1 MIAAAAAA
9 LFALVA
15 PAAGPAQQIPG
26 VLQVDTT
33 RDGNDN
39 ECTKDCTLREAVAV
53 AAASGTSTPILVP
66 AGVYKLN
73 STLVLPNN
81 TALFGGGFFGNGSGG
96 ARGTVID
103 GRNQNR
109 VLQVPDAASVLIAGF
124 TITNG
129 RAANGAGAT
138 VGSGSQLQ
146 FYNSIV
152 EGNVATTRGGG
163 VDAVDGNVSLFAST
177 VSGNRVTGG
186 NGGGIAL
193 DIDSELISDASTI
206 SGNSAS
212 GAGGGVAST
221 GTLTL
226 LNTTIAANTAPSGA
240 AIEIEPGGSGN
251 SNNIANTIL
260 AKSGGGTTCGGGFN
274 AQHFGWTGNI
284 SDDATCG
291 FAAGEGTPNV
301 NPNLGGLTNNR
312 GPTDTMALKTGS
324 PAIDSGDVNRCFGQ
338 DQRGARAVG
347 TCDIGA
353 YEFKG
358 VVPEAQVG
366 QPVAGES
373 IVASKSKGT
382 VKVKL
387 PGSDE
392 FFVLQDGQQLP
403 MGTTFDTTH
412 GRVNIR
418 ADQGHGVANKKAWFY
433 QGVFKVNQT
442 KGNKPLTTLTLTGKL
457 QCGGKG
463 KASSALKK
471 KKTRRLWGN
480 GKGRFSTKGKHS
492 AATVV
497 GTKWLVEDR
506 CNGTLTRVVRGVVKV
521 RDFKKRKTVKVRA
534 GHSYFARR

>member
-1 MIAAAAAA
+1 VAAA

-26 VLQVDTT
+26 VISVDTT

-39 ECTKDCTLREAVAV
+39 ECAKDCTLREAVAV
-53 AAASGTSTPILVP
+53 AAASGTETPILVP

-73 STLVLPNN
+73 STLTLPNN
-81 TALFGGGFFGNGSGG
+81 TALFGGGFSGNTSGG

-109 VLQVPDAASVLIAGF
+109 VLQVPDGATALVAGF
-124 TITNG
+124 RITNG
-129 RAANGAGAT
+129 RAANGAGAL

-152 EGNVATTRGGG
+152 DGNVATTRGGG
-163 VDAVDGNVSLFAST
+163 VDASDGSVSLFGST
-177 VSGNRVTGG
+177 VSNNRVTGG
-186 NGGGIAL
+186 SGGGYAG
-193 DIDSELISDASTI
+193 DIDSDLVADASTF
-206 SGNSAS
+206 SGNTAS
-212 GAGGGVAST
+212 GAGGGIASA
-221 GTLTL
+221 GSLTI
-226 LNTTIAANTAPSGA
+226 LNATIADNSAPSGA
-240 AIEIEPGGSGN
+240 AVQIEPGVGSG
-251 SNNIANTIL
+251 SSNIANTIL
-260 AKSGGGTTCGGGFN
+260 ASGTGVTCGGFSG
-274 AQHFGWTGNI
+274 QHFGWSGNLA
-284 SDDATCG
+284 DDGTCA
-291 FAAGEGTPNV
+291 FAPGEGTPSV
-301 NPNLGGLTNNR
+301 NPLLGALTNNR
-312 GPTDTMALKTGS
+312 GPTDTMALKDGS
-324 PAIDSGDVNRCFGQ
+324 PAIDAGDTNRCFGQ

-373 IVASKSKGT
+373 IVASKSQGT
-382 VKVKL
+382 VKVRL
-387 PGSDE
+387 PGSDD

-403 MGTTFDTTH
+403 MGTTFDTSH

-418 ADQGHGVANKKAWFY
+418 ADQGGGVANKKAWFY

-442 KGNKPLTTLTLTGKL
+442 KGKKPLTTLTMTGKL

-463 KASSALKK
+463 KASAALKK

-480 GKGRFSTKGKHS
+480 GKGHFRTKGKNS
-492 AATVV
+492 AATVL

-506 CNGTLTRVVRGVVKV
+506 CNGTLTKVVRGVVKV
-521 RDFKKRKTVKVRA
+521 RDFKKKKTVTVRA
-534 GHSYFARR
+534 GHSYFAKR

>member
-1 MIAAAAAA
+1 VLIAAAAAA

-33 RDGNDN
+33 RDGNDG
-39 ECTKDCTLREAVAV
+39 ECAKDCTLREAVAV
-53 AAASGTSTPILVP
+53 AAASGTSMPILVP

-73 STLVLPNN
+73 STLTLPNN
-81 TALFGGGFFGNGSGG
+81 TALFGGGFAANTSGG

-109 VLQVPDAASVLIAGF
+109 VLQVPDGASALIAGF
-124 TITNG
+124 TVTNG

-152 EGNVATTRGGG
+152 DGNVATTRGGG
-163 VDAVDGNVSLFAST
+163 IDAVDGTVTFLNST
-177 VSGNRVTGG
+177 VSNNRVTGG
-186 NGGGIAL
+186 NGGGVAL

-212 GAGGGVAST
+212 GAGGGVTAA

-226 LNTTIAANTAPSGA
+226 LNSTIAANSAPSGA
-240 AIEIEPGGSGN
+240 AVQIEAGVGIGS
-251 SNNIANTIL
+251 SNIANTIL
-260 AKSGGGTTCGGGFN
+260 ASGTGATCGGFSGAHN
-274 AQHFGWTGNI
+274 AWSGNLA
-284 SDDATCG
+284 DDATCAL
-291 FAAGEGTPNV
+291 AAGEGTNSA
-301 NPNLGGLTNNR
+301 NPQLGRLTNNR
-312 GPTDTMALKTGS
+312 GPTDTMALKDGS
-324 PAIDSGDVNRCFGQ
+324 PAIDTGDPNRCFGT

-347 TCDIGA
+347 NCDIGA

-373 IVASKSKGT
+373 IVASKSRGT

-418 ADQGHGVANKKAWFY
+418 ADQGGGVANKKAWFY

-442 KGNKPLTTLTLTGKL
+442 KGKKPLTTLTMTGKL

-480 GKGRFSTKGKHS
+480 GKGHFRTKGKHS

-506 CNGTLTRVVRGVVKV
+506 CSGTLTKVVRGVVKV
-521 RDFKKRKTVKVRA
+521 RDFKKRKTVTVRA